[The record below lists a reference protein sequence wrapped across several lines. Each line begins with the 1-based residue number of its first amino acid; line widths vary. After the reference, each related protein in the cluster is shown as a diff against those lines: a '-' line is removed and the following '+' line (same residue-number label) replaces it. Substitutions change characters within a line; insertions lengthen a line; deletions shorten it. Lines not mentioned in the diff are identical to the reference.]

1 MAKNETIVYWAPAA
15 FSSDEESWSL
25 LYPEPELVRLKLQ
38 RINSGFSEGLFACPA
53 VKESLK
59 NTFSLKS
66 AVDEKIDLPIAY
78 LEETCSSLTREIVPS
93 KNRQVVSLYKQ
104 RPSSLT
110 GYSNLVY
117 NLSYVF
123 VSEESLH
130 MDFLPP
136 YLPPKTPSPN
146 AILASGGW
154 DIGKWFRPINLDYHV
169 PLDNDLFT
177 VSLEDELAYV
187 RFFTEKKVVLKRFV
201 FSKRLQHLST
211 EMAASSIRYN
221 TKQSILKRYAM
232 AKNSKIMDLV
242 LSEVKDN
249 LVETIEK

>member
-1 MAKNETIVYWAPAA
+1 MAKNETIVYWAPSA
-15 FSSDEESWSL
+15 FSSDDESWSL

-38 RINSGFSEGLFACPA
+38 RINSGFSNGMFTCPV
-53 VKESLK
+53 VKENLK

-66 AVDEKIDLPIAY
+66 AVNEKIDLPIDY
-78 LEETCSSLTREIVPS
+78 LKETCNSSIREIVPS

-110 GYSNLVY
+110 GYSNLQY

-154 DIGKWFRPINLDYHV
+154 DIGKWFRPTNFDYHV

-177 VSLEDELAYV
+177 VSSEDELAYV

-201 FSKRLQHLST
+201 FTRQLQNLSI
-211 EMAASSIRYN
+211 EMASASIRYN
-221 TKQSILKRYAM
+221 EKQSILKRYAM

-242 LSEVKDN
+242 LTEVKTN
-249 LVETIEK
+249 LVERIGK